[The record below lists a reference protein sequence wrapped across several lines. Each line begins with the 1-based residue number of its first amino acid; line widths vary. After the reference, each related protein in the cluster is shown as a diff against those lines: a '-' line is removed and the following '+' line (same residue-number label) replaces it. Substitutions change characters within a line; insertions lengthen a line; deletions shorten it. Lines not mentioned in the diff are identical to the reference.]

1 MSVNIKQNG
10 NLTKVA
16 NNISIVQANWNDKD
30 NTSKNTCIKNQPE
43 TLKTLEEISANTDEN
58 ALAGAN
64 AVKELNSSLESLIK
78 SFDYSGTTNSNGAIL
93 IGNIPSDFGCF
104 ITATHNHGGYYGVI
118 PSVINGTFKSL
129 IFKGSDN
136 GSMSN
141 VSVSGKIYYVS
152 K

>member
-1 MSVNIKQNG
+1 MSTG
-10 NLTKVA
+10 GASTADKVKY
-16 NNISIVQANWNDKD
+16 NNTESGLKSTDVQGA
-30 NTSKNTCIKNQPE
+30 I
-43 TLKTLEEISANTDEN
+43 DE
-58 ALAGAN
+58 
-64 AVKELNSSLESLIK
+64 VNSSLESLIK

-104 ITATHNHGGYYGVI
+104 ITATHNYGAYYGVI

-136 GSMSN
+136 ESMSN

>member
-64 AVKELNSSLESLIK
+64 AVKELSSSLSKKQQKIKTMQMSITTGESGDVGIGL
-78 SFDYSGTTNSNGAIL
+78 YSKDIQ
-93 IGNIPSDFGCF
+93 I
-104 ITATHNHGGYYGVI
+104 
-118 PSVINGTFKSL
+118 
-129 IFKGSDN
+129 
-136 GSMSN
+136 
-141 VSVSGKIYYVS
+141 VSVYANTWALVGFYLWNGEWGIRSTSTNTTLSVTILYYEV
-152 K
+152 